1 MAHYGSLGDH
11 RFTADV
17 PDVRGADVYGSEDE
31 KIGNIEDVI
40 FDHETMEIGFVVI
53 AGGDRSQSHKFL
65 FPVNRIFDDNKHRDG
80 FAIGITKQKSED
92 FPDFDNRSL
101 ESKESWKKYLDEFK
115 KFWEE
120 DPVMHR
126 RGSDRIVTPTPEELR
141 ASGNVSDSHA
151 DAGEG
156 SGDLEFSA
164 GELFPERMSDVFSD
178 TTPGAHKVTLRPR
191 SVRRAEEAA
200 AGLSLLKPRW
210 DAFAEHLRRDRIKV
224 QSHCAPCAHDGEKTG
239 SAA

>member
-1 MAHYGSLGDH
+1 MAHYGNLADH

-40 FDHETMEIGFVVI
+40 FDHETMEIRFVVI
-53 AGGDRSQSHKFL
+53 EGGDSSQSHKFL
-65 FPVNRIFDDNKHRDG
+65 FPVNRIFDNKKHRDG

-92 FPDFDNRSL
+92 FPDFDKRSL
-101 ESKESWKKYLDEFK
+101 EAKESWKKYLDEFS

-120 DPVMHR
+120 DPILHR

-141 ASGNVSDSHA
+141 ASGNASDSDA
-151 DAGEG
+151 DAGQA

-164 GELFPERMSDVFSD
+164 GELFSERISDVFSD

-200 AGLSLLKPRW
+200 AGVALLKPRW
-210 DAFAEHLRRDRIKV
+210 NAFAEHLRRNRIEV
-224 QSHCAPCAHDGEKTG
+224 QSHCAQCARDGTKT
-239 SAA
+239 STAA

>member
-53 AGGDRSQSHKFL
+53 AGGDRSESHKFL
-65 FPVNRIFDDNKHRDG
+65 FPGNRIFDDNKHRDG
-80 FAIGITKQKSED
+80 FAIGINKQKSED

-164 GELFPERMSDVFSD
+164 GELSPERISEVFSD
-178 TTPGAHKVTLRPR
+178 TTPGAIKVTLRPR

-224 QSHCAPCAHDGEKTG
+224 QSHCAQCAHDGEKTG

>member
-1 MAHYGSLGDH
+1 
-11 RFTADV
+11 
-17 PDVRGADVYGSEDE
+17 
-31 KIGNIEDVI
+31 
-40 FDHETMEIGFVVI
+40 MEIRFVVI
-53 AGGDRSQSHKFL
+53 EGGDRSQSHKFL

-92 FPDFDNRSL
+92 FPDFDKTSL
-101 ESKESWKKYLDEFK
+101 ESKESWKQYRDEFQ

-120 DPVMHR
+120 DPVMQR
-126 RGSDRIVTPTPEELR
+126 RGSDRILTPTPEELR
-141 ASGNVSDSHA
+141 ASGNVSDGDA
-151 DAGEG
+151 DAGEA

-164 GELFPERMSDVFSD
+164 GELFPERISDVFSD

-200 AGLSLLKPRW
+200 RGVALLKPRW
-210 DAFAEHLRRDRIKV
+210 DAFAEHLRRNRTEV
-224 QSHCAPCAHDGEKTG
+224 QSRCARCAHDGEKNS

>member
-31 KIGNIEDVI
+31 KIGNLEDVI
-40 FDHETMEIGFVVI
+40 FDHGTMEIGLVVI

-80 FAIGITKQKSED
+80 FAIGITKQTSED

-126 RGSDRIVTPTPEELR
+126 RGSDRIVIPTPEELR
-141 ASGNVSDSHA
+141 ASGNVSDSRA
-151 DAGEG
+151 DTEEG

-164 GELFPERMSDVFSD
+164 GELFSQRISDMFSD
-178 TTPGAHKVTLRPR
+178 TTPGAHKVTLRRPR

-210 DAFAEHLRRDRIKV
+210 GRFR
-224 QSHCAPCAHDGEKTG
+224 
-239 SAA
+239 